1 VEEVGVNPLVSIIIP
16 VYNGANYLEKAID
29 SALSQKYSNFEV
41 IVVNDGSNDGNLTS
55 TISKK
60 YGSKIRYFE
69 KNNGGV
75 SSALNLGISVM
86 KGKYFSWL
94 SHDDI
99 YLPNKLSKQVS
110 FAEKFNSDFVYSDY
124 TFIDNHGEKL
134 DILNDVNKDLTK
146 DIRLRLIQFYPIHGC
161 SALINRQIFDQI
173 GEFNENLET
182 TQDYDMW
189 FRISLFY
196 KMDFLNEKVLF
207 SRLHAAQDSNIKPH
221 RFLEGDVLYSEML
234 RKMILSNQY
243 SDLDFYESFKSLLNR
258 NFYSSA
264 AMACRGINTFRLKVK
279 AGLYL
284 FYYLLKLISNKFLK

>member
-1 VEEVGVNPLVSIIIP
+1 MEEIGGNPLVSIIIP
-16 VYNGANYLEKAID
+16 VYNGANYLENAID
-29 SALSQKYSNFEV
+29 SALSQQYSNFEV

-55 TISKK
+55 SISKK

-69 KNNGGV
+69 KKNGGV

-110 FAEKFNSDFVYSDY
+110 FAEKFNSLFVYSDY
-124 TFIDNHGEKL
+124 TFIDNNGKNL
-134 DILNDVNKDLTK
+134 DILNDVNKDLMD

-161 SALINRQIFDQI
+161 SALINRQVFEQI
-173 GEFNENLET
+173 GGFNENLET

-189 FRISLFY
+189 FRISLFF
-196 KMDFLNEKVLF
+196 KIDFLNEIVLF
-207 SRLHAAQDSNIKPH
+207 SRLHVEQDSNIKPH

-234 RKMILSNQY
+234 RKMILLNQY
-243 SDLDFYESFKSLLNR
+243 SDWDFYRSFKSLLLR

-264 AMACRGINTFRLKVK
+264 AMAFRGINSFHFKIM
-279 AGLYL
+279 AGLYVVY
-284 FYYLLKLISNKFLK
+284 FLLKLISNKFLK